1 MILPVT
7 RDIVFD
13 DETNLLCNPSVVDI
27 SDPVSRNRNES
38 SPLIENI
45 EEVDRII
52 EESERSSEG
61 NVVGSEPSNAN
72 IEENYELFYKFNE
85 NERLS
90 GKFS

>member
-45 EEVDRII
+45 EKLI
-52 EESERSSEG
+52 E
-61 NVVGSEPSNAN
+61 
-72 IEENYELFYKFNE
+72 
-85 NERLS
+85 LS
-90 GKFS
+90 KNLNDHQKAML